1 MSFTDPIGDMLARIK
16 NGQMRLMNNIN
27 IPASSFKEKVLNVLK
42 KEGYIANFKVLKSE
56 KNKNSFEINLK
67 YSDGS
72 PAIKEISRIS
82 KPGRR
87 IYASA
92 KRKPK
97 IQNGLGISIV
107 STPKGVM
114 SDIDARKENVG
125 GELICRV
132 F

>member
-92 KRKPK
+92 KSIPK